1 MDALRLV
8 RDATSSDEGLGAAA
22 LEALAEVSQVE
33 AGEIVDNLRTACDT
47 EFAAI
52 SIQDG
57 DKFQIGDHL
66 WVHSLRG

>member
-52 SIQDG
+52 SIQRWRQI
-57 DKFQIGDHL
+57 QIGDHL

>member
-33 AGEIVDNLRTACDT
+33 AGESPDRV
-47 EFAAI
+47 
-52 SIQDG
+52 
-57 DKFQIGDHL
+57 
-66 WVHSLRG
+66 